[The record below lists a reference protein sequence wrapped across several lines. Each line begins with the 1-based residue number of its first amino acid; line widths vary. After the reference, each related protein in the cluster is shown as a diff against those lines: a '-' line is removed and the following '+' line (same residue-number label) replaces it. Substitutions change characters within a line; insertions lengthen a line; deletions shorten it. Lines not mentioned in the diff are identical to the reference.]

1 MEYFASRKSKIKKK
15 WQLISLLHD
24 APEYVIGDMISPVK
38 KQIGNSYID
47 LEKKLQEAI
56 HIRFGLPA
64 IIPKSIKSKIKIA
77 DRKAAWIEATE
88 IAGFDLKEANK
99 YFLEP
104 DQIIMKKCK
113 IVLKDPLK
121 TREEFLNIYKNWT
134 NNSLHVKL
142 RYKLNKLE
150 NIIKDSCDDDFISD
164 VIEASNDVPVLVDF
178 WAPWCGPC
186 KKLTPDLEKNVNS
199 FKGKIKL
206 VKINIDENQGI
217 ASQLRIQSIPA
228 VYAFFQGKPIDGFM
242 GAQTEDQIKEF
253 ISGVFSKT
261 GVEGDN
267 EVDKILEKANESL
280 NDGLFED
287 ARDYFNE
294 VLNLDNNNIEA
305 NAGVIKSYIAEK
317 NLDEALTKLKSVPK
331 EIENDNVFQKL
342 NSEIELNKKTSKLR
356 PLDHIKND
364 LEKDPNSLE
373 LKYELALY
381 QIANEDYEN
390 SIENLLNIFKKDKN
404 WENGKAK
411 DQLIQLFETLGD
423 KNILALKGRRKL
435 SSIIFS

>member
-1 MEYFASRKSKIKKK
+1 M
-15 WQLISLLHD
+15 
-24 APEYVIGDMISPVK
+24 
-38 KQIGNSYID
+38 
-47 LEKKLQEAI
+47 
-56 HIRFGLPA
+56 
-64 IIPKSIKSKIKIA
+64 
-77 DRKAAWIEATE
+77 
-88 IAGFDLKEANK
+88 
-99 YFLEP
+99 
-104 DQIIMKKCK
+104 
-113 IVLKDPLK
+113 
-121 TREEFLNIYKNWT
+121 
-134 NNSLHVKL
+134 
-142 RYKLNKLE
+142 NKLE

-242 GAQTEDQIKEF
+242 GAQTEAQIKEF

-267 EVDKILEKANESL
+267 EVDKILEKANQNL

-317 NLDEALTKLKSVPK
+317 NLDEALNKLKSVPK

-356 PLDHIKND
+356 PLDNIKDD

-423 KNILALKGRRKL
+423 KNILALKGRRRL

>member
-1 MEYFASRKSKIKKK
+1 M
-15 WQLISLLHD
+15 
-24 APEYVIGDMISPVK
+24 
-38 KQIGNSYID
+38 
-47 LEKKLQEAI
+47 
-56 HIRFGLPA
+56 
-64 IIPKSIKSKIKIA
+64 
-77 DRKAAWIEATE
+77 
-88 IAGFDLKEANK
+88 
-99 YFLEP
+99 
-104 DQIIMKKCK
+104 
-113 IVLKDPLK
+113 
-121 TREEFLNIYKNWT
+121 
-134 NNSLHVKL
+134 
-142 RYKLNKLE
+142 NKLE

-242 GAQTEDQIKEF
+242 GAQTEAQIKEF

-267 EVDKILEKANESL
+267 EVDKILEKANQSL

-287 ARDYFNE
+287 AKDYFNE

-317 NLDEALTKLKSVPK
+317 NLDEALNKLKSVPK

-356 PLDHIKND
+356 PLDSIKDD

-390 SIENLLNIFKKDKN
+390 SIENLLNIFIKDKN

-423 KNILALKGRRKL
+423 KNVLALKGRRRL

>member
-1 MEYFASRKSKIKKK
+1 M
-15 WQLISLLHD
+15 
-24 APEYVIGDMISPVK
+24 
-38 KQIGNSYID
+38 
-47 LEKKLQEAI
+47 
-56 HIRFGLPA
+56 
-64 IIPKSIKSKIKIA
+64 
-77 DRKAAWIEATE
+77 
-88 IAGFDLKEANK
+88 
-99 YFLEP
+99 
-104 DQIIMKKCK
+104 
-113 IVLKDPLK
+113 
-121 TREEFLNIYKNWT
+121 
-134 NNSLHVKL
+134 KL

-242 GAQTEDQIKEF
+242 GAQTEAQIKEF

-267 EVDKILEKANESL
+267 EVDKILEKANQSL

-317 NLDEALTKLKSVPK
+317 NLDEALNKLRSVPK

-356 PLDHIKND
+356 PLDNIKDD

-381 QIANEDYEN
+381 QIANEDYED
-390 SIENLLNIFKKDKN
+390 SIENLLSIFKKDKN

-411 DQLIQLFETLGD
+411 DQLIQLFDTLGE

>member
-1 MEYFASRKSKIKKK
+1 M
-15 WQLISLLHD
+15 
-24 APEYVIGDMISPVK
+24 
-38 KQIGNSYID
+38 
-47 LEKKLQEAI
+47 
-56 HIRFGLPA
+56 
-64 IIPKSIKSKIKIA
+64 
-77 DRKAAWIEATE
+77 
-88 IAGFDLKEANK
+88 
-99 YFLEP
+99 
-104 DQIIMKKCK
+104 
-113 IVLKDPLK
+113 
-121 TREEFLNIYKNWT
+121 
-134 NNSLHVKL
+134 
-142 RYKLNKLE
+142 NKLE

-242 GAQTEDQIKEF
+242 GAQTEAQIKEF

-267 EVDKILEKANESL
+267 EVDKILEKANQSL

-317 NLDEALTKLKSVPK
+317 NLDEALNKLKSVPK

-356 PLDHIKND
+356 PLDNIKDD

-423 KNILALKGRRKL
+423 KNILALKGRRRL

>member
-1 MEYFASRKSKIKKK
+1 M
-15 WQLISLLHD
+15 
-24 APEYVIGDMISPVK
+24 
-38 KQIGNSYID
+38 
-47 LEKKLQEAI
+47 
-56 HIRFGLPA
+56 
-64 IIPKSIKSKIKIA
+64 
-77 DRKAAWIEATE
+77 
-88 IAGFDLKEANK
+88 
-99 YFLEP
+99 
-104 DQIIMKKCK
+104 
-113 IVLKDPLK
+113 
-121 TREEFLNIYKNWT
+121 
-134 NNSLHVKL
+134 
-142 RYKLNKLE
+142 NKLE

-242 GAQTEDQIKEF
+242 GAQTEAQIKEF
-253 ISGVFSKT
+253 ISGIFSKT

-267 EVDKILEKANESL
+267 EVDKILEKANQNL

-317 NLDEALTKLKSVPK
+317 KLDEALTKLKSVPK

-390 SIENLLNIFKKDKN
+390 SIENLLNIFKKDNN

>member
-1 MEYFASRKSKIKKK
+1 M
-15 WQLISLLHD
+15 
-24 APEYVIGDMISPVK
+24 
-38 KQIGNSYID
+38 
-47 LEKKLQEAI
+47 
-56 HIRFGLPA
+56 
-64 IIPKSIKSKIKIA
+64 
-77 DRKAAWIEATE
+77 
-88 IAGFDLKEANK
+88 
-99 YFLEP
+99 
-104 DQIIMKKCK
+104 
-113 IVLKDPLK
+113 
-121 TREEFLNIYKNWT
+121 
-134 NNSLHVKL
+134 
-142 RYKLNKLE
+142 NKLE

-186 KKLTPDLEKNVNS
+186 KKLTPDLERNVNS

-206 VKINIDENQGI
+206 VKINIDDNQGI

-242 GAQTEDQIKEF
+242 GAQTEAQIKEF

-280 NDGLFED
+280 NEGLFED

-305 NAGVIKSYIAEK
+305 NAGVIKSYISEK

-342 NSEIELNKKTSKLR
+342 NSEIELNQKTSKLR

-390 SIENLLNIFKKDKN
+390 SIENLLSIFKKDKN
-404 WENGKAK
+404 WQNGKAK

>member
-1 MEYFASRKSKIKKK
+1 M
-15 WQLISLLHD
+15 
-24 APEYVIGDMISPVK
+24 
-38 KQIGNSYID
+38 
-47 LEKKLQEAI
+47 
-56 HIRFGLPA
+56 
-64 IIPKSIKSKIKIA
+64 
-77 DRKAAWIEATE
+77 
-88 IAGFDLKEANK
+88 
-99 YFLEP
+99 
-104 DQIIMKKCK
+104 
-113 IVLKDPLK
+113 
-121 TREEFLNIYKNWT
+121 
-134 NNSLHVKL
+134 
-142 RYKLNKLE
+142 NKLE

-242 GAQTEDQIKEF
+242 GAQTEAQIKEF

-267 EVDKILEKANESL
+267 EVDKILEKANQSL

-287 ARDYFNE
+287 AKDYFNE

-317 NLDEALTKLKSVPK
+317 NLDEALNKLKSVPK

-342 NSEIELNKKTSKLR
+342 NSEIELIKKTSKLR
-356 PLDHIKND
+356 PLDDIKDD

-381 QIANEDYEN
+381 QIANENYED
-390 SIENLLNIFKKDKN
+390 SIENLLIIFKKDKN

-411 DQLIQLFETLGD
+411 DQLIQLFDTLGE

>member
-1 MEYFASRKSKIKKK
+1 M
-15 WQLISLLHD
+15 
-24 APEYVIGDMISPVK
+24 
-38 KQIGNSYID
+38 
-47 LEKKLQEAI
+47 
-56 HIRFGLPA
+56 
-64 IIPKSIKSKIKIA
+64 
-77 DRKAAWIEATE
+77 
-88 IAGFDLKEANK
+88 
-99 YFLEP
+99 
-104 DQIIMKKCK
+104 
-113 IVLKDPLK
+113 
-121 TREEFLNIYKNWT
+121 
-134 NNSLHVKL
+134 KL

-150 NIIKDSCDDDFISD
+150 SIIKDSCDEDFISD
-164 VIEASNDVPVLVDF
+164 VIEASNDAPILVDF

-199 FKGKIKL
+199 YNGKIKL

-242 GAQTEDQIKEF
+242 GAQTESQIKEF

-267 EVDKILEKANESL
+267 EADKILEKANQNL
-280 NDGLFED
+280 NDDLFED
-287 ARDYFNE
+287 ARYYFNE
-294 VLNLDNNNIEA
+294 VLTVDNKNIKA

-317 NLDEALTKLKSVPK
+317 NLDEALNKLKSVPK
-331 EIENDNVFQKL
+331 EIENDSVFQKL

-356 PLDHIKND
+356 PLEHIKND
-364 LEKDPNSLE
+364 LEKDPDSLE
-373 LKYELALY
+373 LKYELALF

-404 WENGKAK
+404 WEEGKAK

>member
-1 MEYFASRKSKIKKK
+1 M
-15 WQLISLLHD
+15 
-24 APEYVIGDMISPVK
+24 
-38 KQIGNSYID
+38 
-47 LEKKLQEAI
+47 
-56 HIRFGLPA
+56 
-64 IIPKSIKSKIKIA
+64 
-77 DRKAAWIEATE
+77 
-88 IAGFDLKEANK
+88 
-99 YFLEP
+99 
-104 DQIIMKKCK
+104 
-113 IVLKDPLK
+113 
-121 TREEFLNIYKNWT
+121 
-134 NNSLHVKL
+134 
-142 RYKLNKLE
+142 NKLE
-150 NIIKDSCDDDFISD
+150 SIIKDSCDEDFISD
-164 VIEASNDVPVLVDF
+164 VIEASNDAPILVDF

-199 FKGKIKL
+199 YNGKIKL

-242 GAQTEDQIKEF
+242 GAQTESQIKEF

-267 EVDKILEKANESL
+267 EADKILEKANQNL
-280 NDGLFED
+280 NDDLFED
-287 ARDYFNE
+287 ARYYFNE
-294 VLNLDNNNIEA
+294 VLTVDNKNIKA

-317 NLDEALTKLKSVPK
+317 NLDEALNKLKSVPK
-331 EIENDNVFQKL
+331 EIENDSVFQKL
-342 NSEIELNKKTSKLR
+342 NSEIELSKKTSKLR
-356 PLDHIKND
+356 PVEHIKND
-364 LEKDPNSLE
+364 LEKDPDSLE
-373 LKYELALY
+373 LKYELALF

-404 WENGKAK
+404 WEDGKAK

>member
-1 MEYFASRKSKIKKK
+1 M
-15 WQLISLLHD
+15 
-24 APEYVIGDMISPVK
+24 
-38 KQIGNSYID
+38 
-47 LEKKLQEAI
+47 
-56 HIRFGLPA
+56 
-64 IIPKSIKSKIKIA
+64 
-77 DRKAAWIEATE
+77 
-88 IAGFDLKEANK
+88 
-99 YFLEP
+99 
-104 DQIIMKKCK
+104 
-113 IVLKDPLK
+113 
-121 TREEFLNIYKNWT
+121 
-134 NNSLHVKL
+134 
-142 RYKLNKLE
+142 NKLE

-242 GAQTEDQIKEF
+242 GAQTEAQIKEF

-267 EVDKILEKANESL
+267 EVDKILEKANQNL
-280 NDGLFED
+280 NDGSFED

-356 PLDHIKND
+356 PLDNIKDD

-390 SIENLLNIFKKDKN
+390 SIENLLNIFIKDKN

-423 KNILALKGRRKL
+423 KNVLALKGRRRL

>member
-1 MEYFASRKSKIKKK
+1 M
-15 WQLISLLHD
+15 
-24 APEYVIGDMISPVK
+24 
-38 KQIGNSYID
+38 
-47 LEKKLQEAI
+47 
-56 HIRFGLPA
+56 
-64 IIPKSIKSKIKIA
+64 
-77 DRKAAWIEATE
+77 
-88 IAGFDLKEANK
+88 
-99 YFLEP
+99 
-104 DQIIMKKCK
+104 
-113 IVLKDPLK
+113 
-121 TREEFLNIYKNWT
+121 
-134 NNSLHVKL
+134 
-142 RYKLNKLE
+142 NKLE

-186 KKLTPDLEKNVNS
+186 KKLTPDLEKNVKS

-242 GAQTEDQIKEF
+242 GAQTEAQIKEF

-280 NDGLFED
+280 NEGLFED

-317 NLDEALTKLKSVPK
+317 NLDEALNKLKSVPK

-356 PLDHIKND
+356 PLDNIKDD

-390 SIENLLNIFKKDKN
+390 SIENLLNIFIKDKN

-423 KNILALKGRRKL
+423 KNILALKGRRRL

>member
-1 MEYFASRKSKIKKK
+1 M
-15 WQLISLLHD
+15 
-24 APEYVIGDMISPVK
+24 
-38 KQIGNSYID
+38 
-47 LEKKLQEAI
+47 
-56 HIRFGLPA
+56 
-64 IIPKSIKSKIKIA
+64 
-77 DRKAAWIEATE
+77 
-88 IAGFDLKEANK
+88 
-99 YFLEP
+99 
-104 DQIIMKKCK
+104 
-113 IVLKDPLK
+113 
-121 TREEFLNIYKNWT
+121 
-134 NNSLHVKL
+134 
-142 RYKLNKLE
+142 NKLE

-242 GAQTEDQIKEF
+242 GAQTEAQIKEF

-267 EVDKILEKANESL
+267 EVDKILEKANQSL

-317 NLDEALTKLKSVPK
+317 NLDEALNKLKSVPK
-331 EIENDNVFQKL
+331 EIENDSIFQKL

-356 PLDHIKND
+356 PLDNIKDD

-390 SIENLLNIFKKDKN
+390 SIENLLNIFIKDKN

-423 KNILALKGRRKL
+423 KNILALKGRRRL

>member
-1 MEYFASRKSKIKKK
+1 M
-15 WQLISLLHD
+15 
-24 APEYVIGDMISPVK
+24 
-38 KQIGNSYID
+38 
-47 LEKKLQEAI
+47 
-56 HIRFGLPA
+56 
-64 IIPKSIKSKIKIA
+64 
-77 DRKAAWIEATE
+77 
-88 IAGFDLKEANK
+88 
-99 YFLEP
+99 
-104 DQIIMKKCK
+104 
-113 IVLKDPLK
+113 
-121 TREEFLNIYKNWT
+121 
-134 NNSLHVKL
+134 
-142 RYKLNKLE
+142 NKLE

-242 GAQTEDQIKEF
+242 GAQTEAQIKEF

-267 EVDKILEKANESL
+267 EVDKILEKANQSL

-356 PLDHIKND
+356 PLDNIKDD

-423 KNILALKGRRKL
+423 KNVLALKGRRRL

>member
-1 MEYFASRKSKIKKK
+1 MNKS
-15 WQLISLLHD
+15 
-24 APEYVIGDMISPVK
+24 
-38 KQIGNSYID
+38 
-47 LEKKLQEAI
+47 
-56 HIRFGLPA
+56 
-64 IIPKSIKSKIKIA
+64 
-77 DRKAAWIEATE
+77 
-88 IAGFDLKEANK
+88 
-99 YFLEP
+99 
-104 DQIIMKKCK
+104 
-113 IVLKDPLK
+113 
-121 TREEFLNIYKNWT
+121 
-134 NNSLHVKL
+134 
-142 RYKLNKLE
+142 E

-242 GAQTEDQIKEF
+242 GAQTEAQIKEF

-267 EVDKILEKANESL
+267 EVDKILEKANQSL

-287 ARDYFNE
+287 ARDYLNE
-294 VLNLDNNNIEA
+294 VLNLDNKNIEA
-305 NAGVIKSYIAEK
+305 NAGIIKSYIAEK
-317 NLDEALTKLKSVPK
+317 NLDEALNKLKSVPK

-356 PLDHIKND
+356 PLDNIKDD

-390 SIENLLNIFKKDKN
+390 SIENLLNIFIKDKN
-404 WENGKAK
+404 WENVKAK

-423 KNILALKGRRKL
+423 KNILALKGRRRL

>member
-1 MEYFASRKSKIKKK
+1 M
-15 WQLISLLHD
+15 
-24 APEYVIGDMISPVK
+24 
-38 KQIGNSYID
+38 
-47 LEKKLQEAI
+47 
-56 HIRFGLPA
+56 
-64 IIPKSIKSKIKIA
+64 
-77 DRKAAWIEATE
+77 
-88 IAGFDLKEANK
+88 
-99 YFLEP
+99 
-104 DQIIMKKCK
+104 
-113 IVLKDPLK
+113 
-121 TREEFLNIYKNWT
+121 
-134 NNSLHVKL
+134 
-142 RYKLNKLE
+142 NKLE
-150 NIIKDSCDDDFISD
+150 NIIKDSCDDNFISD
-164 VIEASNDVPVLVDF
+164 VIEASSDVPVLVDF

-242 GAQTEDQIKEF
+242 GAQTEAQIKEF
-253 ISGVFSKT
+253 ISGIFSKT
-261 GVEGDN
+261 GLEGDN

-280 NDGLFED
+280 NEGLFED

-356 PLDHIKND
+356 PLDHITND

-390 SIENLLNIFKKDKN
+390 SIENLLNIFIKDKN

-423 KNILALKGRRKL
+423 KNVLALKGRRRL

>member
-1 MEYFASRKSKIKKK
+1 M
-15 WQLISLLHD
+15 
-24 APEYVIGDMISPVK
+24 
-38 KQIGNSYID
+38 
-47 LEKKLQEAI
+47 
-56 HIRFGLPA
+56 
-64 IIPKSIKSKIKIA
+64 
-77 DRKAAWIEATE
+77 
-88 IAGFDLKEANK
+88 
-99 YFLEP
+99 
-104 DQIIMKKCK
+104 
-113 IVLKDPLK
+113 
-121 TREEFLNIYKNWT
+121 
-134 NNSLHVKL
+134 KL

-242 GAQTEDQIKEF
+242 GAQTEAQIKEF

-261 GVEGDN
+261 GIEGDN
-267 EVDKILEKANESL
+267 EVDKILEKANQSL

-294 VLNLDNNNIEA
+294 VLNLDKNNIDA

-317 NLDEALTKLKSVPK
+317 NQDEALNKLKSVPK

-356 PLDHIKND
+356 PLDYIKND

>member
-1 MEYFASRKSKIKKK
+1 M
-15 WQLISLLHD
+15 
-24 APEYVIGDMISPVK
+24 
-38 KQIGNSYID
+38 
-47 LEKKLQEAI
+47 
-56 HIRFGLPA
+56 
-64 IIPKSIKSKIKIA
+64 
-77 DRKAAWIEATE
+77 
-88 IAGFDLKEANK
+88 
-99 YFLEP
+99 
-104 DQIIMKKCK
+104 
-113 IVLKDPLK
+113 
-121 TREEFLNIYKNWT
+121 
-134 NNSLHVKL
+134 
-142 RYKLNKLE
+142 NKLE

-186 KKLTPDLEKNVNS
+186 KKLTPDLEKNINS

-228 VYAFFQGKPIDGFM
+228 VYAFFQGKPVDGFM
-242 GAQTEDQIKEF
+242 GAQTEAQIKEF

-267 EVDKILEKANESL
+267 EVDKILEKANQSL
-280 NDGLFED
+280 NEGLFED

-317 NLDEALTKLKSVPK
+317 NLDEALNKLKSVPK

-356 PLDHIKND
+356 PLDSIKDD

-381 QIANEDYEN
+381 QIANEDYED
-390 SIENLLNIFKKDKN
+390 SIENLLSIFKKDKN
-404 WENGKAK
+404 WQNGKAK

>member
-1 MEYFASRKSKIKKK
+1 M
-15 WQLISLLHD
+15 
-24 APEYVIGDMISPVK
+24 
-38 KQIGNSYID
+38 
-47 LEKKLQEAI
+47 
-56 HIRFGLPA
+56 
-64 IIPKSIKSKIKIA
+64 
-77 DRKAAWIEATE
+77 
-88 IAGFDLKEANK
+88 
-99 YFLEP
+99 
-104 DQIIMKKCK
+104 
-113 IVLKDPLK
+113 
-121 TREEFLNIYKNWT
+121 
-134 NNSLHVKL
+134 KL

-242 GAQTEDQIKEF
+242 GAQTEAQIKEF

-267 EVDKILEKANESL
+267 EVDKILEKANQNL

-317 NLDEALTKLKSVPK
+317 NLDEALNKLKSVPK

-356 PLDHIKND
+356 PLDNIKDD

-390 SIENLLNIFKKDKN
+390 SIENLLNIFIKDKN